1 MPVDEELRRLIHAN
15 AAEAEL
21 DRHAR
26 TRTPSILADGWDK
39 CVAGITSAEEVL
51 RVTREE

>member
-1 MPVDEELRRLIHAN
+1 ME
-15 AAEAEL
+15 
-21 DRHAR
+21 RHAR
-26 TRTPSILADGWDK
+26 TRTPSILDDGWNK